1 METDIDTTNQNK
13 EDNSIPEPTAAS
25 GFGNPSLDADK
36 IDDSTEA
43 HIDALLDESIRDSS
57 SGSEGNDLSG
67 EEEAEPVVPQDSLE
81 PEQQSQTS
89 KASVEAQPDPVAP
102 VAEIDPEI
110 AAIEQPRNLSEKN
123 QSNWRKLQETASVYK
138 KQAEE
143 AEQLRSRLQDLESKS
158 PQVQTPDDYEELK
171 KFRQIFDIKNDPE
184 FKSKYELPLSQAKEN
199 IYGILKKHGASDDVI
214 QSIEKAGGPD
224 KIDQAWWKNNA
235 IDKLPLTDSERLKRS
250 LVDVVDLKE
259 NQEKELEFVAQNA
272 EQIMQERQMQT
283 QNWYASENQS
293 IEQHVDQITKDLPW
307 ARYMDVPQGAS
318 QEEASKI
325 EKHNAAVNSLSEKF
339 NAALW
344 PQTAQDRTNVAA
356 AAVFSHVLTE
366 ELLSTQKAYAD
377 SQAQLKKLTEENNK
391 IKGAGKLPKS
401 NVGSSNSVKSSSV
414 NDRIKMSPMDA
425 IDLGLDEAG
434 V

>member
-1 METDIDTTNQNK
+1 METDIDTQNQNR

-43 HIDALLDESIRDSS
+43 HIDALLDESIRDSAPESERNNLS
-57 SGSEGNDLSG
+57 S
-67 EEEAEPVVPQDSLE
+67 EEDAEPVIPQESAKI
-81 PEQQSQTS
+81 EQGS
-89 KASVEAQPDPVAP
+89 EAAVDKQQDNVAT

-138 KQAEE
+138 KQADE
-143 AEQLRSRLQDLESKS
+143 AQQLRSRLQDLESKS
-158 PQVQTPDDYEELK
+158 PQVQTPADYEELK

-184 FKSKYELPLSQAKEN
+184 FKSKYEQPLGKAKEN
-199 IYGILKKHGASDDVI
+199 IYGILKKHGASDEVI

-235 IDKLPLTDSERLKRS
+235 IDKLPLTDSERLKRN

-272 EQIMQERQMQT
+272 EQIMQERQMET

-307 ARYMDVPQGAS
+307 ARYMEVPQGAS

-325 EKHNAAVNSLSEKF
+325 EKHNTAVNSLSEKF

-344 PQTAQDRTNVAA
+344 PQTAQDRTNIAA

-366 ELLSTQKAYAD
+366 ELTKTQKAYAET
-377 SQAQLKKLTEENNK
+377 QAQLKKLTEENSR

-401 NVGSSNSVKSSSV
+401 NAGSPNSVKSNSLS
-414 NDRIKMSPMDA
+414 DRIKMSPLDA

>member
-1 METDIDTTNQNK
+1 METDIDTQNQNR

-36 IDDSTEA
+36 IDESTEA

-57 SGSEGNDLSG
+57 PEFEKNDLSG
-67 EEEAEPVVPQDSLE
+67 DEEAEPVIPKESLKPQQD
-81 PEQQSQTS
+81 SQTS
-89 KASVEAQPDPVAP
+89 ESAVEAQRDQVAP
-102 VAEIDPEI
+102 VSEIDPEI

-138 KQAEE
+138 KQADE
-143 AEQLRSRLQDLESKS
+143 AQQLRSRLQDLESKS
-158 PQVQTPDDYEELK
+158 TQVQAPADYEELK
-171 KFRQIFDIKNDPE
+171 KFRQIFDIRNDPE
-184 FKSKYELPLSQAKEN
+184 FKSKYEKPLSQAKEN
-199 IYGILKKHGASDDVI
+199 IYGILKKNGASDEVI

-377 SQAQLKKLTEENNK
+377 AQAQLKKLTEENNR

-401 NVGSSNSVKSSSV
+401 NVGSSNSVKSNSL

-425 IDLGLDEAG
+425 IDMGLDEAG
-434 V
+434 S

>member
-1 METDIDTTNQNK
+1 METDIDTQNQNR

-57 SGSEGNDLSG
+57 SGSEENNVSV
-67 EEEAEPVVPQDSLE
+67 EEDTELVAPQE
-81 PEQQSQTS
+81 SQTS
-89 KASVEAQPDPVAP
+89 EVAVETQRDQVTP

-143 AEQLRSRLQDLESKS
+143 ADQLRSRLQDLESKA
-158 PQVQTPDDYEELK
+158 PQVQTPTDYEELK

-184 FKSKYELPLSQAKEN
+184 FKSKYEMPLSQAKEN

-377 SQAQLKKLTEENNK
+377 AQAQLKKLTEENNR

-401 NVGSSNSVKSSSV
+401 NVGSSNSVKSNSL

-425 IDLGLDEAG
+425 IDMGLDEAG
-434 V
+434 S